1 MALPGWL
8 TVVEPLSADTF
19 ITQAVVFA
27 QGADTW
33 LVAVPGAAFFTL
45 PFVVAWVA

>member
-8 TVVEPLSADTF
+8 TVLELLSADTF

-27 QGADTW
+27 QGTDTW
-33 LVAVPGAAFFTL
+33 LVAVQEEKQFSQCATPPT
-45 PFVVAWVA
+45 P